1 MPTFLQP
8 YLLLIKLALVAALCA
23 GSFYAGHAW
32 RDRAA
37 KQDQLD
43 AALAYAGE
51 ITAARAQEQTWQAR
65 YNQGVEDARKREKQL
80 AEDALAA
87 ARAAAGMRHTIADLR
102 QRLPESTAET
112 CHDAAR
118 SLAVVLSECTGRYGE
133 VAAAADGHASD
144 AQTCRD
150 AWPGEVK

>member
-8 YLLLIKLALVAALCA
+8 YLLLIKLAMVAALCA

-51 ITAARAQEQTWQAR
+51 IVATRDQEQAWQIK
-65 YNQGVEDARKREKQL
+65 YNQGVNDARTREKQL
-80 AEDALAA
+80 AADAADARAAVVGLRRTVADLKAGLPEAPAEACRDTAAALAA
-87 ARAAAGMRHTIADLR
+87 
-102 QRLPESTAET
+102 
-112 CHDAAR
+112 
-118 SLAVVLSECTGRYGE
+118 VLSECTDRYQR
-133 VAAAADGHASD
+133 VAEAADGHASD
-144 AQTCRD
+144 AALCIA
-150 AWPGEVK
+150 AWPGD

>member
-23 GSFYAGHAW
+23 GSFYAGHTW

-51 ITAARAQEQTWQAR
+51 IAAARAQEQTWQAR

-87 ARAAAGMRHTIADLR
+87 TRAAAGMRHTIAGL
-102 QRLPESTAET
+102 QGRLSDSTSEACRDT
-112 CHDAAR
+112 AHTLAA
-118 SLAVVLSECTGRYGE
+118 VLGECTDRYQR
-133 VAAAADGHASD
+133 VAEAADGHASD

>member
-51 ITAARAQEQTWQAR
+51 ITAARAQEQTWQDK
-65 YNQGVEDARKREKQL
+65 YNKGVNDARVRERQI
-80 AEDALAA
+80 AEGAAAA

-102 QRLPESTAET
+102 QRLPEDTAEACRDT
-112 CHDAAR
+112 AHTLAA
-118 SLAVVLSECTGRYGE
+118 VLSECTDRYQR
-133 VAAAADGHASD
+133 VAEAADGHASD
-144 AQTCRD
+144 AALCLA
-150 AWPGEVK
+150 AWPE

>member
-23 GSFYAGHAW
+23 GSFYAGYAW

-51 ITAARAQEQTWQAR
+51 ITAARAQEQTWQDK

-87 ARAAAGMRHTIADLR
+87 TRAAAGMRHTIADL
-102 QRLPESTAET
+102 QGRLSDSTAEACRDT
-112 CHDAAR
+112 AHT
-118 SLAVVLSECTGRYGE
+118 LAVVLSECTGRYGE

-150 AWPGEVK
+150 AWPEK